1 MKYLATLLGSAALA
15 AAHGFVD
22 TAVIDGENFE
32 FYQPYTDPYTSPV
45 PDRVSRVIA
54 GNGPVL
60 DVTSP
65 DMQCGGSGS
74 GSKPAALH
82 APAAAGSTVSL
93 SWTLWP
99 DSHVGPVI
107 TYMARCPDAGCDAYE
122 PGTDAVWFKI
132 QEAGREGLTNNWA
145 ATALM
150 KAGATADYTIPECL
164 APGFYLVRHEI
175 IALHQGAEFYPGCHQ
190 LEVSGSGSATPSTG
204 LVAFPG
210 AYSKS
215 DAGIDYSPYQSATEY
230 TIPGPALFSCSG
242 ASQPETPAP
251 APVTTAAPVSSAAP
265 VASAAPVT
273 TAVPTTPTEPTVPE
287 PVEEDDEE
295 PIEDDECPAE
305 DDEEVEEP
313 VEDDECPA
321 EDEEEEEGGL
331 APVADDG
338 EYDDEEGTDEDCPAE
353 PIDEDTEE
361 PIDDEEPI
369 EDDECP
375 ADDEEEEVEEPI
387 EDDECPA
394 EDEEE
399 VEEPVE
405 EPVAGDDDD
414 EYEDIEE
421 CEPVVPTKRQSLHER
436 RFTN

>member
-1 MKYLATLLGSAALA
+1 MKYIATLLGSAALA

-22 TAVIDGENFE
+22 TAVIGGENVE

-45 PDRVSRVIA
+45 PERVSRAIA
-54 GNGPVL
+54 GDGPIL
-60 DVTSP
+60 DITSP

-99 DSHVGPVI
+99 DSHVGPVM

-122 PGTDAVWFKI
+122 PGTEAVWFKI
-132 QEAGREGLTNNWA
+132 QEAGRKGTTNEWA
-145 ATALM
+145 ASALM

-190 LEVSGSGSATPSTG
+190 LEVSGSGSTTPSTG

-210 AYSKS
+210 AYSAS
-215 DAGIDYSPYQSATEY
+215 DAGIDYSPYQTTEEY
-230 TIPGPALFSCSG
+230 TIPGPKLFTCSG
-242 ASQPETPAP
+242 ASQPDTTAPAP
-251 APVTTAAPVSSAAP
+251 APVATNAPVSSAAP
-265 VASAAPVT
+265 VASAPAT
-273 TAVPTTPTEPTVPE
+273 TAAPTTPTEPATPVEEEEEEPVADDECPAEDDEEEEPIEDDECPAEDEETDEDGGLAPVAVDDDEYDDEETDEDCPAE
-287 PVEEDDEE
+287 PVEDNEEPVEDDEE

-305 DDEEVEEP
+305 DDEEV
-313 VEDDECPA
+313 
-321 EDEEEEEGGL
+321 
-331 APVADDG
+331 
-338 EYDDEEGTDEDCPAE
+338 
-353 PIDEDTEE
+353 
-361 PIDDEEPI
+361 DDEEPI

-375 ADDEEEEVEEPI
+375 AEDDEE
-387 EDDECPA
+387 D
-394 EDEEE
+394 
-399 VEEPVE
+399 E
-405 EPVAGDDDD
+405 EPVAEEDDD

-436 RFTN
+436 RSAY

>member
-1 MKYLATLLGSAALA
+1 MKYFATILSSAALA

-22 TAVIDGENFE
+22 TAVIGGKDVE

-45 PDRVSRVIA
+45 PERISRVIA

-122 PGTDAVWFKI
+122 PGTDALWFKI
-132 QEAGREGLTNNWA
+132 QEAGRKGTTNEWA
-145 ATALM
+145 ASALM

-190 LEVSGSGSATPSTG
+190 LEVSGSGSTTPSSG

-210 AYSKS
+210 AYSAS
-215 DAGIDYSPYQSATEY
+215 DAGIDYSPYQTTEEY
-230 TIPGPALFSCSG
+230 TIPGPKLFTCSG
-242 ASQPETPAP
+242 ASQPDASAPAP
-251 APVTTAAPVSSAAP
+251 APVATDAPVSSAAP
-265 VASAAPVT
+265 VATAPATT
-273 TAVPTTPTEPTVPE
+273 TAPTTPTEPAT
-287 PVEEDDEE
+287 PVEEE
-295 PIEDDECPAE
+295 P
-305 DDEEVEEP
+305 EEP

-321 EDEEEEEGGL
+321 EDEEEEELPVEDDECPAEDEEEGL
-331 APVADDG
+331 DPVAVDDD
-338 EYDDEEGTDEDCPAE
+338 EYDDENTDEDCPAE
-353 PIDEDTEE
+353 PIEEDTEE
-361 PIDDEEPI
+361 PVEEDEEPI

-375 ADDEEEEVEEPI
+375 ADEEEEPVEEDDEPV

-394 EDEEE
+394 DDGEE
-399 VEEPVE
+399 VEEPVAE
-405 EPVAGDDDD
+405 EDDD

-436 RFTN
+436 RSVY